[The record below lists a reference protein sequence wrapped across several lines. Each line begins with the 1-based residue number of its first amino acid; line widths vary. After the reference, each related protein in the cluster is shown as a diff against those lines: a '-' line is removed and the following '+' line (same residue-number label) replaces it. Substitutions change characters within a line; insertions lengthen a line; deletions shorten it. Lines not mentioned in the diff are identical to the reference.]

1 MIPTLND
8 IREALQC
15 DKPGCACRRGGARV
29 VHCPA
34 HDDREPSL
42 SIKEEGSKLL
52 IHCFAGC
59 AQDAVVAALRE
70 RGLWPKP
77 KRTRVRIGVNGAALT
92 LQELAQAKRL
102 PVEFLQQLS
111 VKDTPHGVRI
121 PYRDDSGQTI
131 AARYRIALTGDRF
144 RWRSGDKAMLYG
156 LDRLAAIR
164 DAGWV
169 LLVEGESDAWACWY
183 HNLPALGIPGKATWR
198 QEWTRYLAGLQAY
211 AWIEPHAED
220 FAERLGRDLPG
231 LRLIFA
237 QQTGYKDISDAHCA
251 GEDVPALLERLKAQ
265 APTFAEWRAQR
276 LAQAAS
282 ALEERARP
290 VLEHPDPLV
299 LVQQAIRSAG
309 WGGDDRPVLK
319 GYIAATTR
327 LLEHRLG
334 ALPCHVAFTGPAS
347 GGKSTAAHIVQAL
360 LPESAYVVLP
370 ASSPRVIV
378 YHEADYH
385 HRMLLVEEID
395 SLPTATTDEDNP
407 IASAI
412 RGLLQDGELS
422 YDVTERDESGRFT
435 VRHIRKPGPTM
446 LMVTATRL
454 PASYSQFATRIL
466 EIAVPDDRQQIA
478 EAVRAIG
485 QAELA
490 EEPWRPDPALVAF
503 QAVLQARAPWRVVI
517 PFAPAIAEH
526 LACQPLEPR
535 ATRDLRK
542 LYSLVKA
549 VAVLRHQRR
558 ATDPHGRLV
567 ATIED
572 YATIYELFWEDY
584 AAATGASESV
594 RQVVEAVAA
603 LRPETKGRL
612 TIAAVARQVELPR
625 ATVYRAVER
634 ALEAGWLLNAA
645 KRGYDLAPGEA
656 LPTETG
662 LPRPTTLAAFGT
674 EVTEWIEI

>member
-1 MIPTLND
+1 
-8 IREALQC
+8 
-15 DKPGCACRRGGARV
+15 
-29 VHCPA
+29 
-34 HDDREPSL
+34 
-42 SIKEEGSKLL
+42 
-52 IHCFAGC
+52 
-59 AQDAVVAALRE
+59 
-70 RGLWPKP
+70 
-77 KRTRVRIGVNGAALT
+77 
-92 LQELAQAKRL
+92 
-102 PVEFLQQLS
+102 
-111 VKDTPHGVRI
+111 
-121 PYRDDSGQTI
+121 
-131 AARYRIALTGDRF
+131 
-144 RWRSGDKAMLYG
+144 
-156 LDRLAAIR
+156 
-164 DAGWV
+164 
-169 LLVEGESDAWACWY
+169 
-183 HNLPALGIPGKATWR
+183 
-198 QEWTRYLAGLQAY
+198 
-211 AWIEPHAED
+211 
-220 FAERLGRDLPG
+220 
-231 LRLIFA
+231 
-237 QQTGYKDISDAHCA
+237 
-251 GEDVPALLERLKAQ
+251 
-265 APTFAEWRAQR
+265 
-276 LAQAAS
+276 
-282 ALEERARP
+282 
-290 VLEHPDPLV
+290 
-299 LVQQAIRSAG
+299 
-309 WGGDDRPVLK
+309 
-319 GYIAATTR
+319 
-327 LLEHRLG
+327 
-334 ALPCHVAFTGPAS
+334 VAFTGPAS

-378 YHEADYH
+378 YHEADYQ

-395 SLPTATTDEDNP
+395 LLPTATTDEDNP

-454 PASYSQFATRIL
+454 PASSSQFATRIL

-478 EAVRAIG
+478 DALRAIG

-526 LACQPLEPR
+526 LARQPLEPR

-558 ATDPHGRLV
+558 ETDPQGRLV
-567 ATIED
+567 ATLED
-572 YATIYELFWEDY
+572 YRTIYELFREDY

-625 ATVYRAVER
+625 ATTYRAVER
-634 ALEAGWLLNAA
+634 ALEAGWLVNAA
-645 KRGYDLAPGEA
+645 KRGYDLAPGET
-656 LPTETG
+656 LPAETG
-662 LPRPTTLAAFGT
+662 LPHPATLAAYET

>member
-1 MIPTLND
+1 VTDANGKIL
-8 IREALQC
+8 
-15 DKPGCACRRGGARV
+15 
-29 VHCPA
+29 VHCF
-34 HDDREPSL
+34 
-42 SIKEEGSKLL
+42 G
-52 IHCFAGC
+52 GC
-59 AQDAVVAALRE
+59 SQQRVIDALKQ
-70 RGLWPKP
+70 RGLWPHA
-77 KRTRVRIGVNGAALT
+77 KRAQRRTSANGKLLT
-92 LQELAQAKRL
+92 LAELAAAKRL
-102 PVEFLQQLS
+102 PAQFLIELGVTDSPQ
-111 VKDTPHGVRI
+111 GVRI
-121 PYRDDSGQTI
+121 PYRDTSGQTI
-131 AARYRIALTGDRF
+131 SVRYRIALAGDRF
-144 RWRSGDKAMLYG
+144 RWRAGDKAALYG
-156 LDRLAAIR
+156 LDRLAQIR

-169 LLVEGESDAWACWY
+169 LLVEGESDCWTCWY
-183 HNLPALGIPGKATWR
+183 HDLPALGIPGKATWR
-198 QEWTRYLAGLQAY
+198 PEWARHLEGLTVY
-211 AWIEPHAED
+211 AWIEPDAED
-220 FAERLGRDLPG
+220 FAERLARDLPD
-231 LRLIFA
+231 LRLVFA
-237 QQTGYKDISDAHCA
+237 QQAGHKDLSDAHCA
-251 GEDVPALLERLKAQ
+251 GADVPALLERLRTS
-265 APTFAEWRAQR
+265 APTYREWAAQR
-276 LAQAAS
+276 HAHAA
-282 ALEERARP
+282 AELEERARP
-290 VLEHPDPLV
+290 VLEHPDPLA
-299 LVQQAIRSAG
+299 LVRQAIRSAG

-378 YHEADYH
+378 YHEADYQ

-422 YDVTERDESGRFT
+422 YDVTERDERGRFT

-478 EAVRAIG
+478 DALRAIG

-490 EEPWRPDPALVAF
+490 EEPWRPDPALVAY
-503 QAVLQARAPWRVVI
+503 QAYLQTRAPWRVVI
-517 PFAPAIAEH
+517 PYAPAIAEH
-526 LACQPLEPR
+526 LARQPLEPR

-542 LYSLVKA
+542 LYSLIKA
-549 VAVLRHQRR
+549 VAVLRHRHR

-567 ATIED
+567 ATLED
-572 YATIYELFWEDY
+572 YQTIYELYREDY
-584 AAATGASESV
+584 AATTGVSESV
-594 RQVVEAVAA
+594 RQVVEAVVA
-603 LRPETKGRL
+603 LRPQVKGRL
-612 TIAAVARQVELPR
+612 TIALVARQVELPR
-625 ATVYRAVER
+625 ATTYRAVER
-634 ALEAGWLLNAA
+634 ALEAGWLVNLA

-656 LPTETG
+656 LPTEAG
-662 LPRPTTLAAFGT
+662 LPHPATLTADVT